1 MHEKQLKTHEQKPIT
16 SHTSQANPDQIVL
29 SEMIDS
35 SSIAIPVEHIHPH
48 TNSHTPEEVIPEE
61 AIPEEVKGDY
71 CQEPV

>member
-1 MHEKQLKTHEQKPIT
+1 
-16 SHTSQANPDQIVL
+16 
-29 SEMIDS
+29 MIDS

-71 CQEPV
+71 C